1 MPIEEKT
8 RFVLN
13 LKLKTEK
20 WQEDIMNPEFLK
32 KLTHTYFPSHFH
44 TQN

>member
-1 MPIEEKT
+1 MAKEPKQ

-20 WQEDIMNPEFLK
+20 WQEDVLNKRFEIGRHLYNSVQIGISK
-32 KLTHTYFPSHFH
+32 
-44 TQN
+44 